1 MVRSLWTGA
10 SGMIAQQTNLDTIAN
25 NLANVNTTGYKTQTN
40 EFKSLLYQTIQTETT
55 SANGEVKPT
64 SAQVGLGVRNAAI
77 NTVFKQGS
85 LLASESS
92 TDFAIDGKGFF
103 AVRGEDGNTYY
114 TRNGSFQWS
123 VATNG
128 HMLCDSQ
135 GLPVMD
141 STGKPI
147 VLGEQYVMSLVTVD
161 KDGSLMYPDANNN
174 PQQMGITVG
183 LYQFNNPGGLKR
195 EGDSLFS
202 QTAASGQP
210 LNEATN
216 MNLPRSRV
224 IQSYLEG
231 SNVNVADEM
240 VNMITTQRAYE
251 FNSRVI
257 TTTDTMLEQANNL
270 RR

>member
-77 NTVFKQGS
+77 NTVFSQGS

>member
-64 SAQVGLGVRNAAI
+64 SARVGLGVRNAAI
-77 NTVFKQGS
+77 NTIFKQGS

>member
-77 NTVFKQGS
+77 NTIFKQGS

>member
-1 MVRSLWTGA
+1 
-10 SGMIAQQTNLDTIAN
+10 
-25 NLANVNTTGYKTQTN
+25 
-40 EFKSLLYQTIQTETT
+40 
-55 SANGEVKPT
+55 
-64 SAQVGLGVRNAAI
+64 
-77 NTVFKQGS
+77 
-85 LLASESS
+85 
-92 TDFAIDGKGFF
+92 
-103 AVRGEDGNTYY
+103 
-114 TRNGSFQWS
+114 
-123 VATNG
+123 
-128 HMLCDSQ
+128 MLCDSQ

-147 VLGEQYVMSLVTVD
+147 VLGDQYVMSLVTVD

>member
-25 NLANVNTTGYKTQTN
+25 NLANVNTTGYKTQSN

-55 SANGEVKPT
+55 SANGETKPT

-77 NTVFKQGS
+77 NTIFKQGS

-216 MNLPRSRV
+216 LNLPRSRV